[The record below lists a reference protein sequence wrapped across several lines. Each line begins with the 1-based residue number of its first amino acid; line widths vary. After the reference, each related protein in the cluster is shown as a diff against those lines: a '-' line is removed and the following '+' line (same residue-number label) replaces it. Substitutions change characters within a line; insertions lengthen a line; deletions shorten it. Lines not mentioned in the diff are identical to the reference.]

1 MLSISSQSLSLPSSL
16 PSSLTHS
23 LPPSLLF
30 PAGNGTYLLFGNHV
44 FLNRVSPDGTGLQ
57 VLATDRDGNIVGVD
71 YDYRS
76 VSRGGLELP
85 PYKCVCPNYQS
96 N

>member
-16 PSSLTHS
+16 PPS
-23 LPPSLLF
+23 LPPSFF

-85 PYKCVCPNYQS
+85 PYK
-96 N
+96 

>member
-1 MLSISSQSLSLPSSL
+1 MLSISSPSF
-16 PSSLTHS
+16 
-23 LPPSLLF
+23 F
-30 PAGNGTYLLFGNHV
+30 PAGNATYLLFGNHV

-76 VSRGGLELP
+76 VSREGLEVP
-85 PYKCVCPNYQS
+85 SYKCICPNYQS

>member
-16 PSSLTHS
+16 PLS
-23 LPPSLLF
+23 LPPSFF

-57 VLATDRDGNIVGVD
+57 VLTTDRDGNIVGVD

-85 PYKCVCPNYQS
+85 PYK
-96 N
+96 